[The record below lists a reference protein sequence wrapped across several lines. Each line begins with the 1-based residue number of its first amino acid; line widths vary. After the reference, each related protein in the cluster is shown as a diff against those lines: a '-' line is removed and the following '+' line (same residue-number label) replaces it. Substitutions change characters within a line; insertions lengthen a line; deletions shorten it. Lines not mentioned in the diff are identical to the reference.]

1 MKRLLLL
8 LFPAILLFSCSKK
21 DQLPLIETITKGDKW
36 GIKIGSSYADVYS
49 RLQELDK
56 EKNLS
61 SVAVVYRQPFSTPQ
75 EVQYLLPYYN
85 AVTLMDTS
93 VVIDR
98 ALIQFP
104 GDKETGINSG
114 GALPEEMNQW
124 PASVPAETAILK
136 NDPVNNIYTKLLAIY
151 KIPAYSHL
159 KIILPDKPL
168 NKPFDPDMEKYAEWG
183 FSITTDVKPGVKG
196 NSIVRLYFKDGKLNK
211 ILHQYNENEVYN

>member
-1 MKRLLLL
+1 MKRLFLL

-36 GIKIGSSYADVYS
+36 GIRIGSSYADVYN
-49 RLQELDK
+49 RLQQLNN
-56 EKNLS
+56 EKDLS
-61 SVAVVYRQPFSTPQ
+61 SVAVVYRQPFSSPQ
-75 EVQYLLPYYN
+75 QVQYLLPYYD

-98 ALIQFP
+98 ALIQFS
-104 GDKETGINSG
+104 GDKVAHISAG
-114 GALPEEMNQW
+114 GALPEEMDQW
-124 PASVPAETAILK
+124 PAALPSETAILK
-136 NDPVNNIYTKLLAIY
+136 NDLVNNIYTKLLAIY
-151 KIPAYSHL
+151 KIPAYSQL

>member
-1 MKRLLLL
+1 MKRLFFL
-8 LFPAILLFSCSKK
+8 LFNTILLFSCSKK

-36 GIKIGSSYADVYS
+36 GIKIGSSYADVYT

-61 SVAVVYRQPFSTPQ
+61 SVAVVYRQPFSSPQ
-75 EVQYLLPYYN
+75 QVQYLLPYYN

-104 GDKETGINSG
+104 GDKVASISSG

-124 PASVPAETAILK
+124 PASLPPETAILK
-136 NDPVNNIYTKLLAIY
+136 NDPVGDIYTKLVAIY
-151 KIPAYSHL
+151 KIPAYNYL

-183 FSITTDVKPGVKG
+183 FSITTAIRPGVKG

-211 ILHQYNENEVYN
+211 ILHNYNENEVYN